1 MYASRDLSETEWGA
15 WAGRCV
21 KRCGMTHVQ
30 PADARACSY
39 QAAVA
44 SLDAQLE
51 SELAAELEAGLHLV
65 CATGIEDKLQEGVPA
80 TIRTLLDAGI
90 RVWVITG
97 DKQQTAITIGA
108 ACGLLRNPDSLL
120 LLNADSRLGAERR
133 LAELQT
139 LAASHAAD
147 SADGA
152 RGPELVIDGGTLTCV
167 AGALAASHPLTC
179 SPRRHVLA
187 DPALAH
193 AFAALG
199 AGARAVV
206 VCRASPRQKSA
217 VVQLMQRHLRA
228 ESACLELAQL
238 ARWWS
243 PASWAASLRRIHCRP
258 AGRTLA
264 IGDGANDVAMLQA
277 ADVGVG
283 VAGKEGRQAV
293 NNADYAIGQFRF
305 LARLLLVHGTL
316 SHYRLS
322 RLIKYSFAKN
332 VTFSGLLTFYQFYA
346 GYSGQALY
354 DSISAGLYNVVLTSL
369 PILLFA
375 LLDRPVSDAG
385 LLAHPQLYKRSTS
398 LSGRAFWKTIWDSTV
413 ASAVCFFVPV
423 YAVPMASGGPRN
435 LANMLELGKVG
446 YTAVLATVSLEILLV
461 SRYLTAIF
469 LVILALSV
477 AIWLPLLWLIPH
489 IANVDEMIGM
499 ASALFPAPAF
509 WLVVALCTAIT
520 GVYRLTWIAFN
531 RYFRPSDVDILAE
544 AEVIGRPRENDGEAD
559 DVPAALTGDV

>member
-1 MYASRDLSETEWGA
+1 LLRQGLRTLLYASRDLSEAEWAA
-15 WAGRCV
+15 WGQR
-21 KRCGMTHVQ
+21 
-30 PADARACSY
+30 Y
-39 QAAVA
+39 QAAVV
-44 SLDAQLE
+44 SLDDQLAAD
-51 SELAAELEAGLHLV
+51 LAAEMEAGLRLV
-65 CATGIEDKLQEGVPA
+65 GATGIEDKLQDGVPA
-80 TIRTLLDAGI
+80 TIGTLLSAGI

-97 DKQQTAITIGA
+97 DKQQTAITIGS
-108 ACGLLRNPDSLL
+108 ACGLLHSPESVL

-139 LAASHAAD
+139 LAACHSRD
-147 SADGA
+147 STDGA
-152 RGPELVIDGGTLTCV
+152 RGPELVIDGATLTY
-167 AGALAASHPLTC
+167 
-179 SPRRHVLA
+179 VLA

-193 AFAALG
+193 SFAALG

-217 VVQLMQRHLRA
+217 VVQLMQRHLRSEA
-228 ESACLELAQL
+228 ACSALAQ
-238 ARWWS
+238 AGRWS
-243 PASWAASLRRIHCRP
+243 PACWMASLRRVHCRP

-277 ADVGVG
+277 ADVGIG
-283 VAGKEGRQAV
+283 IAGKEGRQAV
-293 NNADYAIGQFRF
+293 NNSDYAIGQFRF

-332 VTFSGLLTFYQFYA
+332 ITFSGLLTFYQFYS

-375 LLDRPVSDAG
+375 LFDRPVSDAA
-385 LLAHPQLYKRSTS
+385 LLAHPQLYNKSTS

-413 ASAVCFFVPV
+413 ASAVCFFIPV
-423 YAVPMASGGPRN
+423 YAVPLASGMPRN
-435 LANMLELGKVG
+435 LDNMLELGKVG
-446 YTAVLATVSLEILLV
+446 YTSVLFAVSLEILLV

-469 LVILALSV
+469 LAFLFLSV
-477 AIWLPLLWLIPH
+477 AVWFPLLWLVPL

-499 ASALFPAPAF
+499 ASELFPSATF
-509 WLVVALCTAIT
+509 WLIVALTTAIT
-520 GVYRLTWIAFN
+520 GFYRLTWIAFN
-531 RYFRPSDVDILAE
+531 RYWRPSDFDILAE
-544 AEVIGRPRENDGEAD
+544 AEAQARRAARTREPTP
-559 DVPAALTGDV
+559 PAPAQP